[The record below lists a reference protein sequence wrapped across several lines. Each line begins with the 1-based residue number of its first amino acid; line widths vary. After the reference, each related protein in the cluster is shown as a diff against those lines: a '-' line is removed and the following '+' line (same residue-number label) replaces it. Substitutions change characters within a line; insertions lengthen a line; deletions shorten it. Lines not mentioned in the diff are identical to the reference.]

1 MTGVAGKDVLDGSYV
16 RSDEFDRLY
25 AYDGSDLGVTYTPES
40 SVFKLW
46 APTASS
52 VKINLYSSDRS
63 ADAPL
68 SRSLNM
74 KRGQKGVWSIQIASD
89 VRDTA
94 YDYSLTFPDGTSHHS
109 PDPYAHAAVI
119 NGHRSVVL
127 APEETAIS
135 DFRRL
140 PPFSSLATD
149 ARIAEISIRD
159 TTMSPSSGVTP
170 ALRGKYLGLIQKGT
184 HTPSGKPTGLD
195 YMANLGIT
203 HVQIMPFYD
212 FESVD
217 ESAPASDSNYN
228 WGYDPLNYNV
238 PEGSFCT
245 DPSDPALRI
254 RECKQMI
261 RGLHDAGLRVV
272 MDVVFNHVY
281 SLKSSP
287 LELTV
292 PGYYFRYKDGKLT
305 SHSFCGNDVASERAM
320 ARKYI
325 VDSVNYWTREFKL
338 DGFRFDIMGLID
350 NVTMNKVR
358 ACMDQIDPTM
368 LCYGEGWDMHADLPD
383 DKMTIQ
389 TQAYRVDNQE
399 GRGER
404 TGSTIGFFNDSLRD
418 ALKGSSWNG
427 DIAGRGFVSGK
438 PGLEKIIAYNILGA
452 QPTQDKDITSSFDH
466 GMSKRYADASQV
478 QQYAEIH
485 DGMTLFDKIALSLGY
500 GVGKDGTPLTGKE
513 SVRHLSGDRLTR
525 VDRMAR
531 LADAAVILAQ
541 GVPEI
546 QLGQEFLRSKDGNGN
561 SYKSGDRMNALDW
574 SSLDDPVRADS
585 AAFVRG
591 LFCLRSHIPAFR
603 YSSFKSI
610 NNHSTVLKISDH
622 VVAWTVSDA
631 EASFVVILNASEKTE
646 KITGLHDGVYSVLVK
661 DSHVNDAVLGG
672 KDGSVETWIP
682 NLASPIVVHG
692 SCDVPALSVTVLAG
706 SQFAAATQVM
716 AE

>member
-1 MTGVAGKDVLDGSYV
+1 MAGVAGKDVLDGSYV

-25 AYDGSDLGVTYTPES
+25 AYDGSDLGVTYSPDG

-52 VKINLYSSDRS
+52 VTINIYASDRS

-68 SRSLNM
+68 KRSVPL
-74 KRGQKGVWSIQIASD
+74 KRAEKGVWSVSLPSD
-89 VRDTA
+89 MRDTA
-94 YDYSLTFPDGTSHHS
+94 YDYTLTFPDGTSHHS
-109 PDPYAHAAVI
+109 PDPYARAAVI

-170 ALRGKYLGLIQKGT
+170 SLRGKYLGLIQKGT
-184 HTPSGKPTGLD
+184 HTPSGKPTALD
-195 YMANLGIT
+195 YMVNLGIT

-212 FESVD
+212 FQSVD
-217 ESAPASDSNYN
+217 ESAPASNSNYN

-245 DPSDPALRI
+245 DPTDPAVRI

-281 SLKSSP
+281 SLESSP
-287 LELTV
+287 LALTV

-325 VDSVNYWTREFKL
+325 VDSIDYWTREFKL

-350 NVTMNKVR
+350 NTTMNAVR
-358 ACMDQIDPTM
+358 QRLDQIDPTM

-383 DKMTIQ
+383 DEMTIQ

-399 GRGER
+399 GRGDR
-404 TGSTIGFFNDSLRD
+404 SGSTIGFFNDSLRD
-418 ALKGSSWNG
+418 SLKGTSWDG
-427 DIAGRGFVSGK
+427 DIAGRGFVSGA
-438 PGLEKIIAYNILGA
+438 PDCEKIIAYNILGA
-452 QPTQDKDITSSFDH
+452 QPTEDKDITSSFDQDK
-466 GMSKRYADASQV
+466 SKRYADASQV

-500 GVGKDGTPLTGKE
+500 GVGSDGKPAAGKA
-513 SVRHLSGDRLTR
+513 SVRHLSGTELTR

-546 QLGQEFLRSKDGNGN
+546 QLGQEFLRSKGGNGN
-561 SYKSGDRMNALDW
+561 SYKSGDSVNALDW
-574 SSLDDPVRADS
+574 SSLDNPVKAGS

-610 NNHSTVLKISDH
+610 NKHSTVLKMSDH

-631 EASFVVILNASEKTE
+631 EASFVVVLNAAEQSQ
-646 KITGLHDGVYSVLVK
+646 KITGLQDGVYSVLVK
-661 DSHVNDAVLGG
+661 DSHVDPAILGG
-672 KDGSVETWIP
+672 QNGSIDTWIP
-682 NLASPIVVHG
+682 NLAMPIVVRG
-692 SCDVPALSVTVLAG
+692 SLTVPALSVTVLAG
-706 SQFAAATQVM
+706 SQFASALK
-716 AE
+716 